1 MSAAPAF
8 APSTG
13 TRAARGEAWPTPRVL
28 TPVVA
33 PRESRRRRPRV
44 VYAAVAVVGVFAI
57 LMTQLLLSITL
68 SEGAYRI
75 SALKTQ
81 AAELDRDAQVLVES
95 LDALRSPQ
103 YLAANAESLR
113 MVSNASPAYLR
124 LADATGLGSPSAAGA
139 GAGVL
144 EGRDTMIGN
153 GLLADM
159 VLATPAADGGASG
172 VASTPPAPGSLA
184 SEPAQPSLAGS
195 LPSPVTR

>member
-13 TRAARGEAWPTPRVL
+13 GRGARRAPANTAPAL
-28 TPVVA
+28 APVIA
-33 PRESRRRRPRV
+33 PRERRRRRPRV
-44 VYAAVAVVGVFAI
+44 VYAVVAVAGVFAI
-57 LMTQLLLSITL
+57 LVIQLLLSITL

-75 SALKTQ
+75 SALKTE

-103 YLAANAESLR
+103 YLAANAESLG

-124 LADATGLGSPSAAGA
+124 LADAAVLGAPVAAGA

-144 EGRDTMIGN
+144 DGGDTMIGN
-153 GLLADM
+153 VLLADM
-159 VLATPAADGGASG
+159 ELATPAAEGGASG
-172 VASTPPAPGSLA
+172 VATTPPLPGSLA
-184 SEPAQPSLAGS
+184 SESAQPGLAGF